1 MKSVA
6 AVCTIFFATL
16 IAAQSQPATEV
27 PRLVHYSGA
36 LTNAAGKSL
45 TGVAGVT
52 FTLYDE
58 EHAGNT
64 LWMET
69 QNVQCD
75 PSGRYTATLGVTR
88 NEGIPAAVFASAQ
101 GRWLGVQPEGQP
113 EQPRVLLVSV
123 PYALKAVDAET
134 LGGLPASAYALA
146 PVAAPASFRAA
157 GTKALDTKPSVTG
170 TGTANYIPYWTSS
183 TALGSSAIYQS
194 NTNLGIG
201 TTSPSAQLEVHTTGV
216 TAIAGYATNTSNN
229 GDIGVFGQSAGALG
243 AGVSGQNSI
252 GTGVIGISTATSN
265 FANGVSGETSSP
277 SGSGVWG
284 LNNAT
289 SGQATGVTGQ
299 TNSAGGAGVIGQN
312 YATTGGIG
320 VNGISNATGG
330 LAAGVSGTSA
340 SVAGSGVYGSATAA
354 SGYANG
360 VFGQTASSGGNGV
373 VGVGAASGG
382 NGVLGLSSSPS
393 GAALSGVNSATSGG
407 GLGLYA
413 QSDSPSGSA
422 VEGNAIASTGYAVG
436 VQGSTS
442 STGGVGV
449 LGNSP
454 NVAVAGFTQACSTSC
469 TLVKGIAGQF
479 VTTTGGTILQGLNGT
494 TQVFLVD
501 AKGDGH
507 FSGNLTVTGKLTKGS
522 GSFKIDHPL
531 DPAHKYLS
539 HSFVESP
546 DMMNVYNGVIR
557 LSAKGEAWVV
567 LPDYFEALNGDY
579 RYQLTAMGAPSPRLY
594 IAREVSAN
602 RFKIAGGRPNGRVSW
617 QVTGIRHDA
626 YANANRIPVTE
637 DKPSDEQGT
646 YLHPDAFGQG
656 PQ

>member
-1 MKSVA
+1 MRSMKSTA

-16 IAAQSQPATEV
+16 IAAQSQPAAEV
-27 PRLVHYSGA
+27 PRLVRYSGA
-36 LTNAAGKSL
+36 LINAAGKSL
-45 TGVAGVT
+45 TGVVGVT
-52 FTLYDE
+52 FALYDE
-58 EHAGNT
+58 EHGGNT
-64 LWMET
+64 VWMET

-75 PSGRYTATLGVTR
+75 PSGHYTATLGATR
-88 NEGIPAAVFASAQ
+88 NEGIPADVFASAQ
-101 GRWLGVQPEGQP
+101 GRWLGVQPEGEP
-113 EQPRVLLVSV
+113 EQPRVLLLSV

-134 LGGLPASAYALA
+134 LGGLPASAYVLA
-146 PVAAPASFRAA
+146 PVASPGSPHAA
-157 GTKALDTKPSVTG
+157 AAKALDIKPSVTG
-170 TGTANYIPYWTSS
+170 TGTANYIAYWTSS

-201 TTSPSAQLEVHTTGV
+201 TTSPGAKLEVDTTGV
-216 TAIAGYATNTSNN
+216 TAIAGYATSTSNN

-243 AGVSGQNSI
+243 AGVSGQNSV
-252 GTGVIGISTATSN
+252 GTGVIGISTSTSGS
-265 FANGVSGETSSP
+265 ANGVSGETSSA

-289 SGQATGVTGQ
+289 SGQAIGVTGQ
-299 TNSAGGAGVIGQN
+299 TDSAGGAGVVGQN
-312 YATTGGIG
+312 FATTGGNG

-340 SVAGSGVYGSATAA
+340 SVAGSGVYGSATAT
-354 SGYANG
+354 SGNANG
-360 VFGQTASSGGNGV
+360 IFGQTASPAGSGV
-373 VGVGAASGG
+373 VGQAAASGSG
-382 NGVLGLSSSPS
+382 SGVMGTTSSPS
-393 GAALSGVNSATSGG
+393 GTGVYGSNTAA
-407 GLGLYA
+407 
-413 QSDSPSGSA
+413 
-422 VEGNAIASTGYAVG
+422 TGYAFGVQGVTASTSGVG
-436 VQGSTS
+436 VQGS
-442 STGGVGV
+442 
-449 LGNSP
+449 SP
-454 NVAVAGFTQACSTSC
+454 NVAVAGFTQTCSTSC

-479 VTTTGGTILQGLNGT
+479 VTTAGGTILQGLNGS
-494 TQVFLVD
+494 TQVFIVD

-507 FSGNLTVTGKLTKGS
+507 FAGNLTVTGKLTKGS

-557 LSAKGEAWVV
+557 LNAKGEAWVV

-594 IAREVSAN
+594 VAREVSAN

-646 YLHPDAFGQG
+646 YLHPDVFTAGRVAQ
-656 PQ
+656 